1 MDQSA
6 DLGVSATA
14 AVNNAVVLTLPA
26 VSNRFHH
33 IVSIQITKLYTAK
46 GTASGAGNIITS
58 TNLPGNPSWRT
69 EQAAQEPGVCVPVL
83 DLVPSSPIRSL
94 AMGTPT
100 TITCPAQAQTIWTI
114 NVRYFA
120 NL

>member
-14 AVNNAVVLTLPA
+14 AVN
-26 VSNRFHH
+26 
-33 IVSIQITKLYTAK
+33 
-46 GTASGAGNIITS
+46 
-58 TNLPGNPSWRT
+58 
-69 EQAAQEPGVCVPVL
+69 
-83 DLVPSSPIRSL
+83 
-94 AMGTPT
+94 